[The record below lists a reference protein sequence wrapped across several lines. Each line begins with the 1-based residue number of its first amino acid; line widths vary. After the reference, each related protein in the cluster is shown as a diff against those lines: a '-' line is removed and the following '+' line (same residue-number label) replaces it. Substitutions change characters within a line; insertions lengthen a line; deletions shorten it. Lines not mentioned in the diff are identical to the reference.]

1 MASVMQTQSPNENY
15 ILEASIDNTRNLS
28 LLLKA
33 IHFRD
38 VSFRILALHFRRY
51 NKALQ
56 R

>member
-1 MASVMQTQSPNENY
+1 MANTTQNQTVIDENF

-38 VSFRILALHFRRY
+38 VSNILGILKGIIAPVL
-51 NKALQ
+51 A
-56 R
+56 